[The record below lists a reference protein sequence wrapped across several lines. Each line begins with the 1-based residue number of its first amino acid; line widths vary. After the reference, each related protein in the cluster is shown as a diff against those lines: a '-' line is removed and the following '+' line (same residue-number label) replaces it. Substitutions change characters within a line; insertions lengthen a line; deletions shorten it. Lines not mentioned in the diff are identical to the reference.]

1 MKVLETE
8 RLVLRRATVA
18 DAAFI
23 LRLVNEPAWK
33 QHIGDRGMKTEEEA
47 RAYLEKSFIEMYGRL
62 GHGLYVAERREDGAP
77 VGICGIL
84 RRDTLDAVDLGFA
97 LLGEFE
103 GRGYALE
110 AARAVLA
117 HEARVHRF
125 GRVLAITS
133 PGNARSERLLARL
146 GFTFE
151 RRAELAPGK
160 APVNIFSLAL
170 PAQSG

>member
-8 RLVLRRATVA
+8 RLVLRRATAA

-33 QHIGDRGMKTEEEA
+33 QHIGDRGMKTEQEA
-47 RAYLEKSFIEMYGRL
+47 RAYLEKSFIEMYARL
-62 GHGLYVAERREDGAP
+62 GHGLYVAERREGGTP
-77 VGICGIL
+77 VGICGLL
-84 RRDTLDAVDLGFA
+84 RRDTLDGVDLGFA

-103 GRGYALE
+103 GQGYALE

-117 HEARVHRF
+117 HEARAHRLE
-125 GRVLAITS
+125 RVLAITS

-146 GFTFE
+146 GFRIE

-160 APVNIFSLAL
+160 APVNIHALAL